1 MKIWL
6 NDEGT
11 AFSTNMLKIHIKG
24 SIGIV
29 CVLQRLAE
37 GIGLI
42 NWTKLMQILKGTR
55 IYRCKRNND
64 QKTVYASEC

>member
-6 NDEGT
+6 NDEGI

-24 SIGIV
+24 SIRIV

-37 GIGLI
+37 GIGLSKLDQI
-42 NWTKLMQILKGTR
+42 NADTKGNSYI
-55 IYRCKRNND
+55 
-64 QKTVYASEC
+64 